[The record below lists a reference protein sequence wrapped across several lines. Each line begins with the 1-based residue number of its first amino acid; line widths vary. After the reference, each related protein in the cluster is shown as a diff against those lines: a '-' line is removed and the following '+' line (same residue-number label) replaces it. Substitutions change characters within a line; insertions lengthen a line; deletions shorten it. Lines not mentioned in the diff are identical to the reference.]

1 MRALHHVIDQASRLC
16 ITGAFYLIALRREA
30 RDQVTIPCMR
40 TAALCCCLLRA
51 MADDD
56 ETRFEVRRVQYGRMP
71 LGPDQV
77 FFKPCLI
84 YQRLLDEHVV
94 DAGLELRVDM
104 TTGLKEARFNGGIN
118 ITDEDRVRSIL
129 DRQLKCIDDNDE
141 HARLGDGPT
150 VARRLAAAASWGD
163 AALTTW
169 ILQTC
174 YVTVGQASEV
184 LYAVAGQGGSP
195 DVVDVL
201 LRAGAE
207 LSTFDNGRT
216 ALHAALGNGHEE
228 IAAALVSA
236 ATPDV
241 VATAVELARANDF
254 GPIARRIEARIS
266 PR

>member
-1 MRALHHVIDQASRLC
+1 MRI
-16 ITGAFYLIALRREA
+16 IT
-30 RDQVTIPCMR
+30 
-40 TAALCCCLLRA
+40 ALCYCLLRA

-56 ETRFEVRRVQYGRMP
+56 ETHFEIRRVQYGRMP
-71 LGPDQV
+71 LGPDQL

-141 HARLGDGPT
+141 YARMGDGPT

-163 AALTTW
+163 VALTTW

-201 LRAGAE
+201 LRAGAV
-207 LSTFDNGRT
+207 LRTFDGRT

-228 IAAALVSA
+228 VATALVAAAS
-236 ATPDV
+236 PDV
-241 VATAVELARANDF
+241 VTTALQLARANDF
-254 GPIARRIEARIS
+254 GPIARRIEARIRPAS
-266 PR
+266 

>member
-1 MRALHHVIDQASRLC
+1 MRI
-16 ITGAFYLIALRREA
+16 
-30 RDQVTIPCMR
+30 
-40 TAALCCCLLRA
+40 AALCYCLLRA

-71 LGPDQV
+71 LGPDQL
-77 FFKPCLI
+77 FFKPCLV

-104 TTGLKEARFNGGIN
+104 TSGLKEARFNGGIN

-129 DRQLKCIDDNDE
+129 DRQLKCIDDNNE
-141 HARLGDGPT
+141 YARMGDGPT

-163 AALTTW
+163 VALTTW

-207 LSTFDNGRT
+207 LRQFDGRT

-228 IAAALVSA
+228 IASALVA
-236 ATPDV
+236 AASPDV
-241 VATAVELARANDF
+241 VTTALQLARANDF
-254 GPIARRIEARIS
+254 GPIARRIEARVRPAS
-266 PR
+266 

>member
-1 MRALHHVIDQASRLC
+1 MRI
-16 ITGAFYLIALRREA
+16 
-30 RDQVTIPCMR
+30 
-40 TAALCCCLLRA
+40 AALCYCLLRA

-56 ETRFEVRRVQYGRMP
+56 DETHFEIRRVQYGRMP
-71 LGPDQV
+71 LGPDQL

-94 DAGLELRVDM
+94 DAGLEVRVDM

-118 ITDEDRVRSIL
+118 ITDEERMRSIL
-129 DRQLKCIDDNDE
+129 DRQLKCIDDNSE
-141 HARLGDGPT
+141 YARLGDGPT
-150 VARRLAAAASWGD
+150 IARRLAAAASWGD
-163 AALTTW
+163 VALTTW

-207 LSTFDNGRT
+207 LRPFDGRT

-228 IAAALVSA
+228 VAAALVA
-236 ATPDV
+236 FATPDV
-241 VATAVELARANDF
+241 VADALQLARANDF
-254 GPIARRIEARIS
+254 GPIARRIEARI
-266 PR
+266 R

>member
-1 MRALHHVIDQASRLC
+1 MRFTA
-16 ITGAFYLIALRREA
+16 IT
-30 RDQVTIPCMR
+30 
-40 TAALCCCLLRA
+40 ALCYCLLRA

-71 LGPDQV
+71 LGPDQL
-77 FFKPCLI
+77 FFKPCLV

-141 HARLGDGPT
+141 YARMGDGPT

-163 AALTTW
+163 VALTTW

-195 DVVDVL
+195 EVVDVL

-207 LSTFDNGRT
+207 LRQFDGRT

-228 IAAALVSA
+228 VASALVAAAS
-236 ATPDV
+236 PDV
-241 VATAVELARANDF
+241 VTTALQLARANDF
-254 GPIARRIEARIS
+254 GPIARRIEARM
-266 PR
+266 R

>member
-1 MRALHHVIDQASRLC
+1 
-16 ITGAFYLIALRREA
+16 
-30 RDQVTIPCMR
+30 MR
-40 TAALCCCLLRA
+40 TAALCYCLLRA

-56 ETRFEVRRVQYGRMP
+56 ETHFEIRRVQYGRMP
-71 LGPDQV
+71 LGPDQL
-77 FFKPCLI
+77 FFKPCLV
-84 YQRLLDEHVV
+84 YQKLLDEHVV

-129 DRQLKCIDDNDE
+129 NRQLKCIDDNDE
-141 HARLGDGPT
+141 YARMGDGPT

-163 AALTTW
+163 VALTTW

-207 LSTFDNGRT
+207 LRPFDGRT
-216 ALHAALGNGHEE
+216 ALHAALANGHEE
-228 IAAALVSA
+228 VAAALVAS
-236 ATPDV
+236 ATPEV
-241 VATAVELARANDF
+241 VTTALQLARANDF
-254 GPIARRIEARIS
+254 GPIARRIEARM
-266 PR
+266 R

>member
-1 MRALHHVIDQASRLC
+1 MR
-16 ITGAFYLIALRREA
+16 IT
-30 RDQVTIPCMR
+30 
-40 TAALCCCLLRA
+40 ALCYCLLRA

-56 ETRFEVRRVQYGRMP
+56 ETHFEIRRVQYGRMP
-71 LGPDQV
+71 LGPDQL
-77 FFKPCLI
+77 FFKPCLV

-129 DRQLKCIDDNDE
+129 ARQLRCIADDDE

-163 AALTTW
+163 VALTTW

-174 YVTVGQASEV
+174 YVTVAQASQV

-195 DVVDVL
+195 DVVEVL

-207 LSTFDNGRT
+207 LRQFDGRT
-216 ALHAALGNGHEE
+216 ALHAALSNGHEE
-228 IAAALVSA
+228 VATALVA
-236 ATPDV
+236 FATPDV
-241 VATAVELARANDF
+241 VSTALQLARENDF
-254 GPIARRIEARIS
+254 GPIARRIEARIRPAS
-266 PR
+266 

>member
-1 MRALHHVIDQASRLC
+1 MR
-16 ITGAFYLIALRREA
+16 ITAI
-30 RDQVTIPCMR
+30 T
-40 TAALCCCLLRA
+40 ALCYCLLRA

-56 ETRFEVRRVQYGRMP
+56 ETHFEIRRVQYGRMP
-71 LGPDQV
+71 LGPDQL
-77 FFKPCLI
+77 FFKPCLV

-129 DRQLKCIDDNDE
+129 ARQLRCIADDDE

-163 AALTTW
+163 VALTTW

-207 LSTFDNGRT
+207 LRQFDGRT

-228 IAAALVSA
+228 VGNALVAAAS
-236 ATPDV
+236 PDV
-241 VATAVELARANDF
+241 VTTALQLARANDF
-254 GPIARRIEARIS
+254 GPIARRIEARM
-266 PR
+266 R

>member
-1 MRALHHVIDQASRLC
+1 MRI
-16 ITGAFYLIALRREA
+16 
-30 RDQVTIPCMR
+30 
-40 TAALCCCLLRA
+40 AALSCCLLRA

-56 ETRFEVRRVQYGRMP
+56 ETHFEIRRVQYGRMP
-71 LGPDQV
+71 LGPDQL

-104 TTGLKEARFNGGIN
+104 TSGLKEARFNGGIN

-129 DRQLKCIDDNDE
+129 DRQLRCISDDDE

-163 AALTTW
+163 ASLTAH
-169 ILQTC
+169 ILRTC

-195 DVVDVL
+195 DVVELL

-207 LSTFDNGRT
+207 LRPFDGRT

-228 IAAALVSA
+228 VATALVA
-236 ATPDV
+236 FATPDV
-241 VATAVELARANDF
+241 VSTALQLARANDF
-254 GPIARRIEARIS
+254 GPIARRIEARIRPAS
-266 PR
+266 

>member
-1 MRALHHVIDQASRLC
+1 MRFTA
-16 ITGAFYLIALRREA
+16 IT
-30 RDQVTIPCMR
+30 
-40 TAALCCCLLRA
+40 ALCYCLLRA

-71 LGPDQV
+71 LGPDQL
-77 FFKPCLI
+77 FFKPCLV

-141 HARLGDGPT
+141 YARMGDGPT

-163 AALTTW
+163 VALTTW

-201 LRAGAE
+201 LRAGAV
-207 LSTFDNGRT
+207 LRLFDGRT
-216 ALHAALGNGHEE
+216 ALHAALANGHEE
-228 IAAALVSA
+228 VAAALVAS
-236 ATPDV
+236 ATPEV
-241 VATAVELARANDF
+241 VTTALQLARANDF
-254 GPIARRIEARIS
+254 GPIARRIEARIRPAS
-266 PR
+266 

>member
-1 MRALHHVIDQASRLC
+1 MRI
-16 ITGAFYLIALRREA
+16 
-30 RDQVTIPCMR
+30 
-40 TAALCCCLLRA
+40 AALCYCLLRA

-56 ETRFEVRRVQYGRMP
+56 ETHFEIRRVQYGRMP
-71 LGPDQV
+71 LGPDQL
-77 FFKPCLI
+77 FFKPCLV
-84 YQRLLDEHVV
+84 YQKLLDEHVV

-118 ITDEDRVRSIL
+118 ITDDNRVRSIL
-129 DRQLKCIDDNDE
+129 DRQLKCIADDDE
-141 HARLGDGPT
+141 YARMGDGPT

-163 AALTTW
+163 AALTTH
-169 ILQTC
+169 ILRTC

-207 LSTFDNGRT
+207 LRPFDGRT
-216 ALHAALGNGHEE
+216 ALHAALGNGHEDV
-228 IAAALVSA
+228 AAVLVDM

-241 VATAVELARANDF
+241 VTTALQLARANDF
-254 GPIARRIEARIS
+254 GPIARRIEALIRPAS
-266 PR
+266 

>member
-1 MRALHHVIDQASRLC
+1 MRITALS
-16 ITGAFYLIALRREA
+16 
-30 RDQVTIPCMR
+30 
-40 TAALCCCLLRA
+40 CCLLRA

-56 ETRFEVRRVQYGRMP
+56 ETRFEIRRVQYGRMP
-71 LGPDQV
+71 LGPDQL

-129 DRQLKCIDDNDE
+129 DRPLKCIDDNDE
-141 HARLGDGPT
+141 YARMGDGPT

-163 AALTTW
+163 VALTTW

-207 LSTFDNGRT
+207 LRQFDGRT

-228 IAAALVSA
+228 IASALVA
-236 ATPDV
+236 AASPDV
-241 VATAVELARANDF
+241 VSTALQLARANDF
-254 GPIARRIEARIS
+254 GPIARRIEARILE
-266 PR
+266 R

>member
-1 MRALHHVIDQASRLC
+1 MRI
-16 ITGAFYLIALRREA
+16 
-30 RDQVTIPCMR
+30 
-40 TAALCCCLLRA
+40 AALSCCLLRA
-51 MADDD
+51 MADD

-71 LGPDQV
+71 LGPDQL

-104 TTGLKEARFNGGIN
+104 TSGLKEARFNGGLN
-118 ITDEDRVRSIL
+118 ISNESERARSIL
-129 DRQLKCIDDNDE
+129 ARQLRCISDDDE

-163 AALTTW
+163 VALTTW

-195 DVVDVL
+195 DVVELL

-207 LSTFDNGRT
+207 LRPFDGRT
-216 ALHAALGNGHEE
+216 ALHAALSNGHEDV
-228 IAAALVSA
+228 ATALVA
-236 ATPDV
+236 FATPDV
-241 VATAVELARANDF
+241 VSTALQLARENDF
-254 GPIARRIEARIS
+254 GPIARRIEARIRPAS
-266 PR
+266 

>member
-1 MRALHHVIDQASRLC
+1 MRI
-16 ITGAFYLIALRREA
+16 
-30 RDQVTIPCMR
+30 
-40 TAALCCCLLRA
+40 AALCCCLLRA

-56 ETRFEVRRVQYGRMP
+56 ETHFEIRRVQYGRMP
-71 LGPDQV
+71 LGPDQL

-129 DRQLKCIDDNDE
+129 DRQLKCIDDNAE
-141 HARLGDGPT
+141 YARLGDGPT
-150 VARRLAAAASWGD
+150 VARRLAAASSWGD
-163 AALTTW
+163 VALTTW

-207 LSTFDNGRT
+207 LRTFDAGRT

-254 GPIARRIEARIS
+254 GPIARRIEARILE
-266 PR
+266 R

>member
-1 MRALHHVIDQASRLC
+1 
-16 ITGAFYLIALRREA
+16 
-30 RDQVTIPCMR
+30 
-40 TAALCCCLLRA
+40 

-56 ETRFEVRRVQYGRMP
+56 ETHFEIRRVQYGRMP
-71 LGPDQV
+71 LGPDQL

-104 TTGLKEARFNGGIN
+104 TSGLKEARFNGGIN

-141 HARLGDGPT
+141 YARMGDGPT

-163 AALTTW
+163 ASLTTH
-169 ILQTC
+169 ILRTC
-174 YVTVGQASEV
+174 YVTVGHASEV

-195 DVVDVL
+195 EVVDVL

-207 LSTFDNGRT
+207 LRPFDGRT
-216 ALHAALGNGHEE
+216 ALHAALANGHEE
-228 IAAALVSA
+228 VAAALVDMA
-236 ATPDV
+236 APDV
-241 VATAVELARANDF
+241 VTTALQLARANDF
-254 GPIARRIEARIS
+254 GPIARRIEARM
-266 PR
+266 R

>member
-1 MRALHHVIDQASRLC
+1 MR
-16 ITGAFYLIALRREA
+16 IT
-30 RDQVTIPCMR
+30 
-40 TAALCCCLLRA
+40 ALCYFLLRA

-56 ETRFEVRRVQYGRMP
+56 ETHFEIRRVQYGRMP
-71 LGPDQV
+71 LGPDQL
-77 FFKPCLI
+77 FFKPCLV
-84 YQRLLDEHVV
+84 YQKLLDEHVV

-141 HARLGDGPT
+141 YARMGDGPT

-163 AALTTW
+163 ASLTTH
-169 ILQTC
+169 ILRTC

-184 LYAVAGQGGSP
+184 LYAIAGQGGAP
-195 DVVDVL
+195 DVVAVL

-207 LSTFDNGRT
+207 LREFDGRT

-228 IAAALVSA
+228 VATALVAAAS
-236 ATPDV
+236 PDV
-241 VATAVELARANDF
+241 VSTALQLARANDF
-254 GPIARRIEARIS
+254 GPIARRIEARIR
-266 PR
+266 PAN

>member
-1 MRALHHVIDQASRLC
+1 MR
-16 ITGAFYLIALRREA
+16 ITAI
-30 RDQVTIPCMR
+30 
-40 TAALCCCLLRA
+40 AALCCCLLRA

-56 ETRFEVRRVQYGRMP
+56 ETHFEIRRVQYGRMP
-71 LGPDQV
+71 LGPDQL
-77 FFKPCLI
+77 FFKPCLV

-104 TTGLKEARFNGGIN
+104 TTGLKEARYNAGVN
-118 ITDEDRVRSIL
+118 ISDDSDRARSIL
-129 DRQLKCIDDNDE
+129 DRQLRCIADDDE
-141 HARLGDGPT
+141 HSRLGDGPT

-163 AALTTW
+163 VALTTW

-184 LYAVAGQGGSP
+184 LYAVARQGGSP

-207 LSTFDNGRT
+207 LREFDNGRT
-216 ALHAALGNGHEE
+216 ALHAALSNGHEE
-228 IAAALVSA
+228 VAAALVDT

-241 VATAVELARANDF
+241 VSTALQLARANDF
-254 GPIARRIEARIS
+254 GPIARRIEARIQAS
-266 PR
+266 

>member
-1 MRALHHVIDQASRLC
+1 MRI
-16 ITGAFYLIALRREA
+16 
-30 RDQVTIPCMR
+30 
-40 TAALCCCLLRA
+40 AALCYCLLRA

-56 ETRFEVRRVQYGRMP
+56 ETHFEIRRVQYGRMP
-71 LGPDQV
+71 LGPDQL
-77 FFKPCLI
+77 FFKPCLV

-141 HARLGDGPT
+141 YARMGDGPT

-163 AALTTW
+163 VALTTW

-207 LSTFDNGRT
+207 LRQFDGRT

-228 IAAALVSA
+228 VASALVAAAS
-236 ATPDV
+236 PDV
-241 VATAVELARANDF
+241 VTTALQLARANDF
-254 GPIARRIEARIS
+254 GPIARRIEARIRPAS
-266 PR
+266 

>member
-1 MRALHHVIDQASRLC
+1 MR
-16 ITGAFYLIALRREA
+16 IT
-30 RDQVTIPCMR
+30 
-40 TAALCCCLLRA
+40 ALCYFLLRA

-56 ETRFEVRRVQYGRMP
+56 ETHFEIRRVQYGRMP
-71 LGPDQV
+71 LGPDQL
-77 FFKPCLI
+77 FFKPCLV
-84 YQRLLDEHVV
+84 YQKLLDEHVV

-141 HARLGDGPT
+141 YARMGDGPT

-163 AALTTW
+163 VALTTW

-207 LSTFDNGRT
+207 LRLFDGRT

-228 IAAALVSA
+228 VAAALVDM

-241 VATAVELARANDF
+241 VTTALQLARANDF
-254 GPIARRIEARIS
+254 GPIARRIEARI
-266 PR
+266 RG

>member
-1 MRALHHVIDQASRLC
+1 MR
-16 ITGAFYLIALRREA
+16 IT
-30 RDQVTIPCMR
+30 
-40 TAALCCCLLRA
+40 ALCYCLLRA

-56 ETRFEVRRVQYGRMP
+56 ETHFEIRRVQYGRMP
-71 LGPDQV
+71 LGPDQL
-77 FFKPCLI
+77 FFKPCLV
-84 YQRLLDEHVV
+84 YQKLLDEHVV

-141 HARLGDGPT
+141 YARMGDGPT

-163 AALTTW
+163 AALTTH
-169 ILQTC
+169 ILRTC

-195 DVVDVL
+195 GVVELL

-207 LSTFDNGRT
+207 LREFDGRT
-216 ALHAALGNGHEE
+216 ALHAALSNGHEE
-228 IAAALVSA
+228 VAAALVDI

-241 VATAVELARANDF
+241 VATALQLARANDF
-254 GPIARRIEARIS
+254 GPIARRIEARIRPS
-266 PR
+266 SI

>member
-1 MRALHHVIDQASRLC
+1 MRITAITALS
-16 ITGAFYLIALRREA
+16 
-30 RDQVTIPCMR
+30 
-40 TAALCCCLLRA
+40 CCLLRA

-56 ETRFEVRRVQYGRMP
+56 ETHFEIRRVQYGRMP
-71 LGPDQV
+71 LGPDQL
-77 FFKPCLI
+77 FFKPCLV
-84 YQRLLDEHVV
+84 YQKLLDEHVV

-141 HARLGDGPT
+141 YARMGDGPT

-163 AALTTW
+163 AALTTH
-169 ILQTC
+169 ILRTC

-201 LRAGAE
+201 LRAGDE
-207 LSTFDNGRT
+207 LRPFDGRT
-216 ALHAALGNGHEE
+216 ALHAALANGHEE
-228 IAAALVSA
+228 VAAVLVDM

-241 VATAVELARANDF
+241 VTTALQLARANDF
-254 GPIARRIEARIS
+254 GPIARRIEARM
-266 PR
+266 R

>member
-1 MRALHHVIDQASRLC
+1 MRA
-16 ITGAFYLIALRREA
+16 
-30 RDQVTIPCMR
+30 
-40 TAALCCCLLRA
+40 AALSFCILRA

-71 LGPDQV
+71 LGPDQL
-77 FFKPCLI
+77 FFKPCLV
-84 YQRLLDEHVV
+84 YQKLLDEHVV

-118 ITDEDRVRSIL
+118 ITDDNRVRSIL
-129 DRQLKCIDDNDE
+129 DRQLKCIADDDE
-141 HARLGDGPT
+141 YARMGDGPT

-163 AALTTW
+163 AALTTH
-169 ILQTC
+169 ILRTC

-195 DVVDVL
+195 DVVELL

-207 LSTFDNGRT
+207 LREFDGRT
-216 ALHAALGNGHEE
+216 ALHAALSNGHEE
-228 IAAALVSA
+228 VAAALVDI

-241 VATAVELARANDF
+241 VATALQLARANDF
-254 GPIARRIEARIS
+254 GPIARRIEARM
-266 PR
+266 R

>member
-1 MRALHHVIDQASRLC
+1 MRI
-16 ITGAFYLIALRREA
+16 
-30 RDQVTIPCMR
+30 
-40 TAALCCCLLRA
+40 AALSCCLLRA
-51 MADDD
+51 MADD

-71 LGPDQV
+71 LGPDQL
-77 FFKPCLI
+77 FFKPCLV

-118 ITDEDRVRSIL
+118 ITDEDRMRSIL

-163 AALTTW
+163 ASLTTH
-169 ILQTC
+169 ILRTC

-207 LSTFDNGRT
+207 LRIFDGRT

-228 IAAALVSA
+228 VATALVASA
-236 ATPDV
+236 SPDV
-241 VATAVELARANDF
+241 VTTALQLARANDF
-254 GPIARRIEARIS
+254 GPIARRIEARIRPAS
-266 PR
+266 

>member
-1 MRALHHVIDQASRLC
+1 MRI
-16 ITGAFYLIALRREA
+16 
-30 RDQVTIPCMR
+30 
-40 TAALCCCLLRA
+40 AALCYCLLRA

-56 ETRFEVRRVQYGRMP
+56 ETHFEIRRVQYGRMP
-71 LGPDQV
+71 LGPDQL
-77 FFKPCLI
+77 FFKPCLV
-84 YQRLLDEHVV
+84 YQKLLDEHVV

-141 HARLGDGPT
+141 YARMGDGPT

-163 AALTTW
+163 AALTTH
-169 ILQTC
+169 ILRTC

-195 DVVDVL
+195 DVVELL

-207 LSTFDNGRT
+207 LREFDGRT
-216 ALHAALGNGHEE
+216 ALHAALSNGHEE
-228 IAAALVSA
+228 VAAALVDI

-241 VATAVELARANDF
+241 VATALQLARANDF
-254 GPIARRIEARIS
+254 GPIARRIEARM
-266 PR
+266 R